1 MPVTADSPDNTDN
14 TDNNDN
20 LLHNI
25 GRQATLVAEA
35 NFCQDTDT
43 GFSCEVGEGYEHMLP
58 AQLS

>member
-35 NFCQDTDT
+35 NFARTLT
-43 GFSCEVGEGYEHMLP
+43 PVFHVKWGGV
-58 AQLS
+58 